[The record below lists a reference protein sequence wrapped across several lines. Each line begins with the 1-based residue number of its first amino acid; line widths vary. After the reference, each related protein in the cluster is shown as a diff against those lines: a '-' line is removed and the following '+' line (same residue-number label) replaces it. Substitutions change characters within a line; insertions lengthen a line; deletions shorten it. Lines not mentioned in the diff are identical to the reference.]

1 MSIFQV
7 KSVDEIMAE
16 SHERGHKLPRVLG
29 SFDVTMIGIG
39 AIIGAGIFAML
50 GEAAVKGGAGPSLI
64 ISIILTAIACGF
76 AALCYAELAA
86 MVPISGS
93 AYTYAY
99 ATMGELVAWII
110 GWDLILEYAI
120 GNVAVAISWSGYFND
135 FLKSVFG
142 FGVPLWLRMDYHT
155 FLKAGGDIASVPHLF
170 GFPIICNLLAVS
182 VVGFLTWVLVRGI
195 KESTQFNSV
204 MVGIKL
210 LVLAVFVAVG
220 IYYFDPKNWVPFAPG
235 GWKGIQVG
243 AAYIFF
249 AYIGFDAVSTVA
261 EETKDPQKN
270 MPIGIIGSLIIC
282 TIIYILVTVALTG
295 MMPFTELKDK
305 IAEPLVAGLQYN
317 HAAHWLVGLVSLGA
331 VVATTAVLLVFQ
343 MGQPRIFFSMSRDG
357 LLPAY
362 FARVHPKYHTP
373 HVTTIWTG
381 IFVATFASFFSL
393 DTMAELCNIGTLF
406 AFVIV
411 CAGVIILRVKDP
423 DRVRPF
429 RAPGGYATPVLGILF
444 CLFLMLGLG
453 FMTWMRFLIWL
464 AVGLV
469 IYFFYGYKN
478 SRLRTG
484 DLALKPPATG
494 HVV

>member
-99 ATMGELVAWII
+99 ATLGELAAWII

-142 FGVPLWLRMDYHT
+142 FSVPLWLRMDYHT
-155 FLKAGGDIASVPHLF
+155 FLKAGGDIASVPHIF
-170 GFPIICNLLAVS
+170 GFPVICNLLAVS
-182 VVGFLTWVLVRGI
+182 VVGLLTWLLVYGI
-195 KESTQFNSV
+195 KESTRFNSL

-220 IYYFDPKNWVPFAPG
+220 IYYFNPHNWVPFAPG

-261 EETKDPQKN
+261 EETRDPQKN

-282 TIIYILVTVALTG
+282 TIIYVLVTVALTG

-362 FARVHPKYHTP
+362 FARVHPVHKTP

-381 IFVATFASFFSL
+381 IFVASFASFFSL

-406 AFVIV
+406 AFVVV

-423 DRVRPF
+423 KRLRPF
-429 RAPGGYATPVLGILF
+429 RAPGGYATPVLGIAF

-453 FMTWMRFLIWL
+453 FMTWMRFLVWL

-469 IYFFYGYKN
+469 IYFFYGYEN

-484 DLALKPPATG
+484 DLALKK
-494 HVV
+494 